1 MNKILDVKQIESM
14 DLEEIIDAYN
24 NGYALEEYEIST
36 MVYTDL
42 DSKSCI
48 SAVAV
53 PVVSGAVSGVVAITK
68 CPTGSTFGTN
78 VIVGATVKN
87 TGTAHNNAF
96 VILCTVTRIDNGV
109 VVASGNSGNLT
120 LAPNETSAEFTVS
133 FTMPISNVNVVFKAQ
148 ADPAFNF

>member
-1 MNKILDVKQIESM
+1 MNKLLSIEQIERM
-14 DLEEIIDAYN
+14 DIEEVVSAYR
-24 NGYALEEYEIST
+24 NGYTLEEYEISAMT
-36 MVYTDL
+36 YTDL

-53 PVVSGAVSGVVAITK
+53 PVVSGAISGVVAITK
-68 CPTGSTFGTN
+68 CPTGSAFGTN
-78 VIVGATVKN
+78 VIVGATVQN

-96 VILCTVTRIDNGV
+96 VLLCTVTRIDNAV